1 MFRQMKIKMTAYY
14 SAILTA
20 IVLLINVSTFL
31 SINQFN
37 QFQLEADTLR
47 DIQSIAP
54 SEWVVSDSS
63 DGQKSSGTLSETEP
77 HSTDD
82 NAFEESEEISEHQE
96 TNDTTKQPMVLKTPD
111 ALKTF
116 SVYYIFSNEDKLL
129 KYNVKNSEVNKIL
142 MAEYLKTTDS
152 TKPKMVEIK
161 GDKEL
166 YLMMVKQSIQF
177 EGRDI
182 GVVYAGRDV
191 TGVENMLHNLIKIMG
206 ISSAIGIILSV
217 IIGYFLA
224 GKSTKALKES
234 FEMKQKFIADAS
246 HELRTPLSVMK
257 LSAEVIMRETEDEE
271 SLVFQVS
278 KDLEE
283 EVDRMLYLVENLL
296 ILSRTDSGRLVLNRE
311 TILLK
316 TLLMKANFALET
328 LASEKNIHLSYEEL
342 VGGVFE
348 TISVDS
354 RLMQSVIII
363 LVENAIKYTPEG
375 GLVILRNN
383 GGSSFSI
390 IDNGKGIPIADQKKV
405 FDRFYRVDAS
415 RSKNTGGTG
424 LGLSI
429 AKEIVE
435 KHGGKITLI
444 SVPENGSEFTVKI

>member
-54 SEWVVSDSS
+54 SEWLVSDSS

-77 HSTDD
+77 NSTDD

-96 TNDTTKQPMVLKTPD
+96 TNDSTKQPMVLKTPD

-129 KYNVKNSEVNKIL
+129 KYNVKNSELNKIL
-142 MAEYLKTTDS
+142 MAEYQKTTNS

-217 IIGYFLA
+217 VIGYFLA

-246 HELRTPLSVMK
+246 HELRTPLSVIK

-296 ILSRTDSGRLVLNRE
+296 ILSRSDSGRLVLNRE

-316 TLLMKANFALET
+316 TLLMKAIFALET
-328 LASEKNIHLSYEEL
+328 LANEKNIHLSYEEL
-342 VGGVFE
+342 AGGVFE
-348 TISVDS
+348 TIRVDS

-375 GLVILRNN
+375 GLVILKNN